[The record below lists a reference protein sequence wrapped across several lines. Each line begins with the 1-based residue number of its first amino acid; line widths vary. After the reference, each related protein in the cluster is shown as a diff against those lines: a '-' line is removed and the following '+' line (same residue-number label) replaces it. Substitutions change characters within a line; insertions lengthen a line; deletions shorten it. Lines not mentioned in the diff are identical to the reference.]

1 MNAKGKEAIVG
12 FIDEKLSD
20 AYEEL
25 KEGRFEDRA
34 FFNALLNAIDEMKKN
49 PEVGIPVPSALWP
62 KIYIQKYGINNLRK
76 YDLQPGWRLVY
87 TIKSSEINIIA
98 VLLEWFDS
106 HKKYEKRFGYKKK

>member
-1 MNAKGKEAIVG
+1 MQGKR
-12 FIDEKLSD
+12 S
-20 AYEEL
+20 Y
-25 KEGRFEDRA
+25 
-34 FFNALLNAIDEMKKN
+34 NALLNAIDEMKKN